1 MQANTVNFVPLVFF
15 FRLCDSCAP
24 VKLWSLIMSEIKD
37 MVMPML
43 QSIQTEQRAMRA
55 RVDGIAE
62 NVAEIKDELETIKGF
77 TTFHMGLT
85 TQNQSEIA
93 DLRKDMAD
101 LKKRMAALEGRG

>member
-1 MQANTVNFVPLVFF
+1 
-15 FRLCDSCAP
+15 
-24 VKLWSLIMSEIKD
+24 MSEIRD
-37 MVMPML
+37 MVIPML

-62 NVAEIKDELETIKGF
+62 HVAEMKDDVETIRGF

-93 DLRKDMAD
+93 DLRKDLAD
-101 LKKRMAALEGRG
+101 IKKRMAALEGRR